1 MSCRSGP
8 WSAWWT
14 ARCSAA
20 TPTAP
25 STAASPSFSRSTIES
40 HKQIRSIVRQQQN
53 WQKIPQ
59 CMSIA
64 YRQKL
69 TSPKWNRFLGMK
81 LRWKDK
87 IRLNN
92 VIWRCWHMQFIK
104 VIINITINITII
116 IASTSANIIINTMT
130 PGTQKACV
138 RVCQPSGDWQPQ
150 QDWGGS
156 HHGGWQEL
164 RWGFKNL
171 FDHEDC
177 WIWLIRKQSVDVSY
191 HTGEILEEK
200 DGNYIGWIQEVEVNN
215 YIVISLW
222 LITL

>member
-1 MSCRSGP
+1 
-8 WSAWWT
+8 
-14 ARCSAA
+14 
-20 TPTAP
+20 
-25 STAASPSFSRSTIES
+25 
-40 HKQIRSIVRQQQN
+40 
-53 WQKIPQ
+53 
-59 CMSIA
+59 MSIA

-130 PGTQKACV
+130 PGTSKACV

-156 HHGGWQEL
+156 HHGGW
-164 RWGFKNL
+164 WGFRRGFKISW
-171 FDHEDC
+171 DHKDC
-177 WIWLIRKQSVDVSY
+177 WIWMIRKQSVDVWY

-222 LITL
+222 IITLYFILIIIHIITTGYFTKIKTTSNGQTFLRTDFLTRYRTSLAL

>member
-14 ARCSAA
+14 APCSAA
-20 TPTAP
+20 TPTTP

-40 HKQIRSIVRQQQN
+40 HKKIWSIVRQQQN
-53 WQKIPQ
+53 WQKILQ

-104 VIINITINITII
+104 VIIICHQHRHQHHHQHRLFHCKYYHQHDDPRDTESLCARLPTLWRLTTTTRLRLEP
-116 IASTSANIIINTMT
+116 SWRL
-130 PGTQKACV
+130 V
-138 RVCQPSGDWQPQ
+138 RDSMG
-150 QDWGGS
+150 
-156 HHGGWQEL
+156 
-164 RWGFKNL
+164 
-171 FDHEDC
+171 
-177 WIWLIRKQSVDVSY
+177 I
-191 HTGEILEEK
+191 
-200 DGNYIGWIQEVEVNN
+200 
-215 YIVISLW
+215 
-222 LITL
+222 